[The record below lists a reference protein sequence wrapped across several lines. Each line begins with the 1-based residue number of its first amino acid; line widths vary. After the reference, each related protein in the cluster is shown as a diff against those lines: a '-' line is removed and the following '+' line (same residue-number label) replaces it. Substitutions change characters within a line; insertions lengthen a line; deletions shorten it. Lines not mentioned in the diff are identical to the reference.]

1 MYYGLLLVFVIIFF
15 LDKAVFLEVSVPF
28 RLTSLTCDFHPSAT
42 VFSPSILGELSMQ
55 IYKIIDDHFYLLMT
69 QKLNREFLFLLSEC
83 SSLNSLSMMT
93 IPLIVNY
100 ITCCD
105 THTPTYHARLET
117 DIAKALKISLLSCNS

>member
-69 QKLNREFLFLLSEC
+69 QKLNREFFFTFRMLQS
-83 SSLNSLSMMT
+83 
-93 IPLIVNY
+93 
-100 ITCCD
+100 
-105 THTPTYHARLET
+105 
-117 DIAKALKISLLSCNS
+117 